1 MSALPR
7 SVAYGEPMPSLP
19 ADSRCD
25 DVVLRAVNG
34 ASFAAN
40 STIQFD
46 FNNVGFIDPAS
57 IYLRY
62 SYAIASTGASSMIG
76 APVYAPFA
84 RLNVFAGSNQI
95 ESQSNFNQTATMLT
109 NLNLNVAQKYGLQSS
124 YGYKAELVFLPLKS

>member
-40 STIQFD
+40 SKLSIFD
-46 FNNVGFIDPAS
+46 FNNVGFIDPCF
-57 IYLRY
+57 YLLE
-62 SYAIASTGASSMIG
+62 I
-76 APVYAPFA
+76 
-84 RLNVFAGSNQI
+84 
-95 ESQSNFNQTATMLT
+95 
-109 NLNLNVAQKYGLQSS
+109 
-124 YGYKAELVFLPLKS
+124 